1 MLLAEAAG
9 AELFGALVV
18 VLLVVEPQAARPTM
32 SASAARDRVSRRR
45 RVGEESRPWDCM
57 AHERIDSRGVSAA
70 PVQSTVSHPIELTV
84 SSPDGVE
91 LAVIEAGDGARP
103 TVVLVHGY
111 PNTKG
116 LWRPLIPLIVD
127 RYHVVAYDLRGMGAS
142 STPRGPAAYDF
153 DRLGDD
159 LMAVIAA
166 VAPGKRVHLVGHDW
180 GGIQGWE
187 FATQERFD
195 GVLAS
200 FTTIAGPSLDQIS
213 IAARQLLTRPRPGH
227 LIELARRARRSWYV
241 LALCTPGLPT
251 LAWRGLLGRGG
262 WQWLQR
268 QVERIPPERATPAKT
283 LAADATHA
291 ANLYRR
297 NIPRRLLRPRQDAV
311 ARVPVQVIVP
321 SADHFISPNY
331 YDLAERYVSS
341 LRRRTL
347 GTTHWAPLIRPEL
360 LARWVSEFVDE
371 VEDSRTLH
379 SSRPWVP
386 GGGLEQLRGRMA
398 LVTGAASGIGRATAT
413 ALAARGARLLLVDR
427 DAEGLER
434 AGASIAQS
442 HTFVC
447 DVSDQQA
454 LEQLATR
461 VLDENGVPDVVVNNA
476 GIAVAGS
483 FLDTAP
489 DDWQRIVDINLM
501 GVVHGC
507 RLFGRAMIDRG
518 QGGQLVNTAS
528 AAAFAPAKDLAAYA
542 TTKAGVLM
550 LSECLRAELHP
561 HGIGVTAVC
570 PGFIATNI
578 TRTTRYVGREET
590 EQQRLAERITRSYER
605 RNFTPDRVAKEIVEA
620 IGVDSPVAVI
630 TPEAKVMR
638 ALSRFAPRLLRRLAR
653 LDVLSG

>member
-1 MLLAEAAG
+1 M
-9 AELFGALVV
+9 
-18 VLLVVEPQAARPTM
+18 
-32 SASAARDRVSRRR
+32 
-45 RVGEESRPWDCM
+45 
-57 AHERIDSRGVSAA
+57 SAA
-70 PVQSTVSHPIELTV
+70 PVKSPVSAPVERTVTSK
-84 SSPDGVE
+84 DGVQ
-91 LAVIEAGDGARP
+91 LAAIEAGDSAHP

-111 PNTKG
+111 PNTKE
-116 LWRPLIPLIVD
+116 LWRPLLPHLTE

-159 LMAVIAA
+159 LLAVIAA
-166 VAPGKRVHLVGHDW
+166 VAPGQRVHLVGHDW

-187 FATQERFD
+187 FATHERFD

-200 FTTIAGPSLDQIS
+200 FTTIAGPSLDQVS
-213 IAARQLLTRPRPGH
+213 IAARELLARPSPGH
-227 LIELARRARRSWYV
+227 LMELVRRARRSWYV
-241 LALCTPGLPT
+241 LATCTPGVPT
-251 LAWRGLLGRGG
+251 IAWRGPLGRGG
-262 WQWLQR
+262 WERVLR
-268 QVERIPPERATPAKT
+268 LLERIPDERATPPRT

-297 NIPRRLLRPRQDAV
+297 NIPRKLRRPRRNAI
-311 ARVPVQVIVP
+311 ARVPVQVVVP
-321 SADHFISPNY
+321 SADHFISPHY
-331 YDLAERYVSS
+331 YDLAERYAPT
-341 LRRRTL
+341 LTRRTI
-347 GTTHWAPLIRPEL
+347 GTTHWAPLIQPGL

-371 VEDSRTLH
+371 VEAGRPLR

-386 GGGLEQLRGRMA
+386 GAGIEQLRERLA
-398 LVTGAASGIGRATAT
+398 VVTGAASGIGLATAT
-413 ALAARGARLLLVDR
+413 ALAGRGARLLLVDR

-434 AGASIAQS
+434 AAASIAQS
-442 HTFVC
+442 QTFVC
-447 DVSDQQA
+447 DVSDQEA
-454 LEQLATR
+454 LERLATR
-461 VLDENGVPDVVVNNA
+461 VLDEQGVPDVVVNNA

-489 DDWQRIVDINLM
+489 EDWQRIVDINLM

-518 QGGQLVNTAS
+518 QGGQIVNTAS

-578 TRTTRYVGREET
+578 TRTTHYVGRGQT

-620 IGVDSPVAVI
+620 IGVNKPVAVI

-638 ALSRFAPRLLRRLAR
+638 ALSCFAPEFLRRLAR

>member
-1 MLLAEAAG
+1 
-9 AELFGALVV
+9 
-18 VLLVVEPQAARPTM
+18 
-32 SASAARDRVSRRR
+32 
-45 RVGEESRPWDCM
+45 M
-57 AHERIDSRGVSAA
+57 AHERIDSRGVSAE
-70 PVQSTVSHPIELTV
+70 PVQSVVSHPIERTV

-91 LAVIEAGDGARP
+91 LAVIEAGDSAHP

-111 PNTKG
+111 PNTKE
-116 LWRPLIPLIVD
+116 LWQPLVPLLVK
-127 RYHVVAYDLRGMGAS
+127 RYHMVAYDLRGMGAS
-142 STPRGPAAYDF
+142 SAPRGPAAYDV

-166 VAPGKRVHLVGHDW
+166 VAPGERVHLVGHDW

-213 IAARQLLTRPRPGH
+213 IAAR
-227 LIELARRARRSWYV
+227 E
-241 LALCTPGLPT
+241 
-251 LAWRGLLGRGG
+251 LLGLGG
-262 WQWLQR
+262 WRWLQR
-268 QVERIPPERATPAKT
+268 QVERIPPEHATPSKT

-311 ARVPVQVIVP
+311 ARVPVQLIVP
-321 SADHFISPNY
+321 SADHFISPDY
-331 YDLAERYVSS
+331 YDLAERYVPN

-347 GTTHWAPLIRPEL
+347 GTTHWAPLIQPQL

-371 VEDSRTLH
+371 AEEGRPVR

-398 LVTGAASGIGRATAT
+398 LVTGAASGIGKATAA

-434 AGASIAQS
+434 AGASIAHS
-442 HTFVC
+442 HTLIC
-447 DVSDQQA
+447 DVSDQRA
-454 LEQLATR
+454 LERLAAR
-461 VLDENGVPDVVVNNA
+461 VLGEHGVPDVVVNNA

-483 FLDTAP
+483 FLDTTP
-489 DDWQRIVDINLM
+489 EDWQRIVDINLM

-550 LSECLRAELHP
+550 LSECLRAELHS

-578 TRTTRYVGREET
+578 TRTTRYVGRGET
-590 EQQRLAERITRSYER
+590 EQQRLAERVTRSYER
-605 RNFTPDRVAKEIVEA
+605 RNFTPDRVAEEIIEA
-620 IGVDSPVAVI
+620 IGVNRPVAVI

-638 ALSRFAPRLLRRLAR
+638 ALSRIAPGFLRRLAR
-653 LDVLSG
+653 LEVLSG

>member
-1 MLLAEAAG
+1 
-9 AELFGALVV
+9 
-18 VLLVVEPQAARPTM
+18 
-32 SASAARDRVSRRR
+32 
-45 RVGEESRPWDCM
+45 
-57 AHERIDSRGVSAA
+57 
-70 PVQSTVSHPIELTV
+70 
-84 SSPDGVE
+84 
-91 LAVIEAGDGARP
+91 VIEAGDSAHP

-111 PNTKG
+111 PNTKE
-116 LWRPLIPLIVD
+116 LWQPLVPLLVK
-127 RYHVVAYDLRGMGAS
+127 RYHMVAYDLRGMGAS
-142 STPRGPAAYDF
+142 SAPRGPAAYDV

-166 VAPGKRVHLVGHDW
+166 VAPGERVHLVGHDW

-200 FTTIAGPSLDQIS
+200 FTTIAGPSLDHIS
-213 IAARQLLTRPRPGH
+213 IAARELLARPRPAH
-227 LIELARRARRSWYV
+227 LIELVRRGRRSWYV

-251 LAWRGLLGRGG
+251 LAWRGPLGLGG
-262 WQWLQR
+262 WRWLQR
-268 QVERIPPERATPAKT
+268 QVERIPPEHATPSKT

-311 ARVPVQVIVP
+311 ARVPVQLIVP
-321 SADHFISPNY
+321 SADHFISPDY
-331 YDLAERYVSS
+331 YDLAERYVPK

-347 GTTHWAPLIRPEL
+347 GTTHWAPLIQPQL

-371 VEDSRTLH
+371 AEEGRPVR

-398 LVTGAASGIGRATAT
+398 LVTGAASGIGKATAA

-434 AGASIAQS
+434 AGASIAHS
-442 HTFVC
+442 HTLSC
-447 DVSDQQA
+447 DVSDQRA
-454 LEQLATR
+454 LERLAAR
-461 VLDENGVPDVVVNNA
+461 VLGEHGVPDVVVNNA

-483 FLDTAP
+483 FLDTTP
-489 DDWQRIVDINLM
+489 EDWQRIVDINLM

-578 TRTTRYVGREET
+578 TRTTRYVGRGET
-590 EQQRLAERITRSYER
+590 EQQRLAERVTRSYER
-605 RNFTPDRVAKEIVEA
+605 RNFTPDRVAEEIIEA
-620 IGVDSPVAVI
+620 IGVNRPVAVI

-638 ALSRFAPRLLRRLAR
+638 ALSRIAPGFLRRLAR
-653 LDVLSG
+653 LEVLSG